1 VRVGRGFFTGDENK
15 RPDMPIGVIP
25 IDSIFSPVTR
35 VKYAVENTRV
45 GQRTDY
51 DKLIMEIW
59 TDGRIT
65 PDDAL
70 LQASAILRHHLD
82 VFVNYDDSQVEF
94 DETSEEVSQENTRLK
109 KMLNMSV
116 NEIELSV
123 RAANCLNNANITTV
137 GQLAMKTEA
146 EMLKYRNFGKK
157 SLNEIKEKL
166 QQLGLSLGMKFESGL
181 VEPSLSG
188 DRNDDGKLVTL

>member
-1 VRVGRGFFTGDENK
+1 MLTVNKEGEVTAGDIQVVQGYEIVNPKQLICTLDKKHKFDTELEVRVGRGFATGDENK
-15 RPDMPIGVIP
+15 RPDQPIGVIP

-51 DKLIMEIW
+51 DKLVLEIW

-82 VFVNYDDSQVEF
+82 VFVGYNEEAVEF
-94 DETSEEVSQENTRLK
+94 DETP
-109 KMLNMSV
+109 
-116 NEIELSV
+116 
-123 RAANCLNNANITTV
+123 A
-137 GQLAMKTEA
+137 G
-146 EMLKYRNFGKK
+146 
-157 SLNEIKEKL
+157 
-166 QQLGLSLGMKFESGL
+166 
-181 VEPSLSG
+181 
-188 DRNDDGKLVTL
+188 